1 MRHLENVMS
10 IALMIAPIALVSA
23 TFEISNE
30 VEESRMLDGA
40 CKNSVRTSSLS
51 RVLRLISI
59 CLFISERSF
68 HLSHESG

>member
-30 VEESRMLDGA
+30 VQETRLLDGNN
-40 CKNSVRTSSLS
+40 CLNSVRTSSFC
-51 RVLRLISI
+51 RVLRLICIWPFI
-59 CLFISERSF
+59 C
-68 HLSHESG
+68 